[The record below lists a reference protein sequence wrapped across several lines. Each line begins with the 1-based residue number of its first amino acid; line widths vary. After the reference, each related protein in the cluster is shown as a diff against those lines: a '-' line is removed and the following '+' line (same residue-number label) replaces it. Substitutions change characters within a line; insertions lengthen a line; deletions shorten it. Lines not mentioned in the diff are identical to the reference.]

1 MNAKR
6 SHPCHLTSGMH
17 WAIQLNRD
25 ICVWPP
31 YGHPQNPRIY
41 RENKD
46 RDATKL
52 QFFLWHKCIYAGIGG
67 HQDLRDG
74 KHKRKDPRRNL
85 CIVSTLTAPF
95 SIWWLRTAFETFSYT
110 SPNEALQKTFGRV
123 LIFQANWHI
132 IIKSSGS
139 EENKSDE
146 RGWEPFSSHYFMPL
160 CGTCKGVSD
169 FSVSGI
175 VADPFSHFWFIY
187 SAGNQQIWFK

>member
-17 WAIQLNRD
+17 RAIQLNRD

-74 KHKRKDPRRNL
+74 KHKRKDPRMNL
-85 CIVSTLTAPF
+85 RIVSTLTAPF
-95 SIWWLRTAFETFSYT
+95 SIWWLRTQYPDNKAAIDIYDKIGNGFQSVGYTF
-110 SPNEALQKTFGRV
+110 
-123 LIFQANWHI
+123 
-132 IIKSSGS
+132 
-139 EENKSDE
+139 
-146 RGWEPFSSHYFMPL
+146 
-160 CGTCKGVSD
+160 VSVRPAMWVD
-169 FSVSGI
+169 L
-175 VADPFSHFWFIY
+175 
-187 SAGNQQIWFK
+187 